1 MSTRWYPIYQRGNP
15 QLRVFLPN
23 FWMKLIRPTE
33 EQPPN
38 VVTFSV
44 SMEMTKYDVRSYLE
58 KIYKLPVV
66 DVRTRIALGET
77 KKDQAYGYIT
87 KKDDVK
93 LAYVTLVWA
102 FTMSYF
108 KRLLLIIPA
117 FSSRGKS
124 PLSSPISLRKRLK
137 DRPRRK
143 SRWMN
148 RKKASADFWTGTRSD
163 PALQAGFPFSLVI
176 CSSSSFVVS
185 TG

>member
-23 FWMKLIRPTE
+23 FWMKIIRPKE

-44 SMEMTKYDVRSYLE
+44 SMEMTKYDVRNYLE

-77 KKDQAYGYIT
+77 KRDQTYGYVT

-93 LAYVTLVWA
+93 IAYVTLPREESFIFPEMFA
-102 FTMSYF
+102 EKAEKQAQEEKSLDESKEGFRKF
-108 KRLLLIIPA
+108 LDRNKKRPGTPGW
-117 FSSRGKS
+117 FS
-124 PLSSPISLRKRLK
+124 I
-137 DRPRRK
+137 
-143 SRWMN
+143 
-148 RKKASADFWTGTRSD
+148 
-163 PALQAGFPFSLVI
+163 
-176 CSSSSFVVS
+176 
-185 TG
+185 